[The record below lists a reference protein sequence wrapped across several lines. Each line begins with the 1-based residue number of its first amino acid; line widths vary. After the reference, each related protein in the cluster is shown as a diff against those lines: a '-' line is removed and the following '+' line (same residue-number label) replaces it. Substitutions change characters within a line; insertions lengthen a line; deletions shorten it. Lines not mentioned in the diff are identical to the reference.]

1 MSKPNPQSPDP
12 PAMDYMRLFRG
23 LGEPAF
29 VIDPDTG
36 EILDVSDAA
45 AHMLQYPRAELLK
58 LTVADLHPFEL
69 ERFTTLVHQVREHG
83 HARARGLTCRCR
95 EGVFIP
101 AEIAASSV
109 EIDGRSCVLAIARD
123 LRAEPVPEIGE
134 PVNIGEFR
142 LIQDRLARV
151 EYLLDHAPEMVLWI
165 DPDGS
170 IIYANQT
177 AAETLGMQRSA
188 LQQMSIWDVDVDLRA
203 DQFPDHVDAMRK
215 QGRIRMDR
223 RMCTAAGD
231 SFPVTVTGQY
241 IRQRDRDVIISFSRD
256 ISEEVRARGEAR
268 RYLSE
273 LARVSRQAS
282 ISELASA
289 ISHEINQPLTA
300 LLTRCQSSLRVL
312 NQRDADPETI
322 REQIGKACESAAHI
336 REIVARLRDYMKNG
350 DSQRE
355 ATPASAIIQRSAT
368 LLHAEARHTGVD
380 LAFSQADTLPTV
392 QADPV
397 LVQQVVLNL
406 VRNALEAVRTA
417 GGPTQQVRVQADTT
431 ANGSLRVDV
440 TDTGPGI
447 DTKSRDQV
455 FEPFFSTK
463 GEGLGI
469 GLSLC
474 RSIIESH
481 DGELALIETS
491 ERGSTFRFTLPPAES
506 AVSAE

>member
-1 MSKPNPQSPDP
+1 
-12 PAMDYMRLFRG
+12 MDYTRLFRE

-29 VIDPDTG
+29 VLDPDTG

-45 AHMLQYPRAELLK
+45 ARMLQYSRVELLD

-69 ERFTTLVHQVREHG
+69 ERFTELVRQVREHG

-101 AEIAASSV
+101 AEITASSI

-123 LRAEPVPEIGE
+123 LRAEPALEIGD
-134 PVNIGEFR
+134 PVNVTEFR
-142 LIQDRLARV
+142 TIQDRLARI

-177 AAETLGMQRSA
+177 AAETLGMQRSK
-188 LQQMSIWDVDVDLRA
+188 LQQMAIWDVDVDLRA
-203 DQFPDHVDAMRK
+203 DEFPNHVEAMRS
-215 QGRIRMDR
+215 QGHVRMDR
-223 RMCTAAGD
+223 RMRTAAGET
-231 SFPVTVTGQY
+231 FPVTVTGQY
-241 IRQRDRDVIISFSRD
+241 IRQRDQDVIISFSRD

-312 NQRDADPETI
+312 DQGNPDPETV
-322 REQIGKACESAAHI
+322 REQIHKACQSAEHI

-350 DSQRE
+350 ESQRE
-355 ATPASAIIQRSAT
+355 AMPAAAIIQRSAT

-380 LAFSQADTLPTV
+380 LAFSQGDALPTV
-392 QADPV
+392 RADSV
-397 LVQQVVLNL
+397 LVQQVILNL

-417 GGPTQQVRVQADTT
+417 EGPIQQVRVHADTT
-431 ANGSLRVDV
+431 ATGALQVEV

-447 DTKSRDQV
+447 DAGARDQV

-481 DGELALIETS
+481 DGELALIES
-491 ERGSTFRFTLPPAES
+491 SGRGSTFRFTLPPAAR